1 MRIGLVTDSTAQLS
15 EVEKTALREA
25 TGDLFAVVPLTVLIG
40 GVAFADGEISAGE
53 LCAKM
58 ASGAQIST
66 SMATPAQFTNAY
78 STLIDHGAE
87 AIIVITMSGDLS
99 GTRDSAVTA
108 AEREDI
114 LIDVVDSRTTSAGLA
129 GALSVAAA
137 GIGQGLD
144 VESIAGTIADWCAA
158 ETQTAFAPATL
169 EYLRRGGR
177 IGAASSLLGRA
188 LQIVPVLGLSA
199 GVVVPV
205 ARVRTRTKALERIVA
220 LAGESA
226 SSISGDG
233 ESVLVEVQQAEGEAD
248 DADVVLLTEKLE
260 ALGLRTSFRTLS
272 TIITAHVGP
281 GTVGIT
287 VQTTP

>member
-15 EVEKTALREA
+15 EAEQQRLREA
-25 TGDLFAVVPLTVLIG
+25 TGNLFAVVPLTVLVG
-40 GVAFADGEISAGE
+40 GIAFIDGEIGAAD

-58 ASGAQIST
+58 DEGAEVST

-87 AIIVITMSGDLS
+87 AIIAVTMSADLS

-108 AEREDI
+108 AEGESAHI
-114 LIDVVDSRTTSAGLA
+114 SVVDSRTTSAGLA

-137 GIGQGLD
+137 GITQGHD
-144 VESIAGTIADWCAA
+144 VDSIAGTVADWCAA
-158 ETQTAFAPATL
+158 ETRTVFAPSSL
-169 EYLRRGGR
+169 EHLRRGGR

-199 GVVVPV
+199 GVVTPM
-205 ARVRTRTKALERIVA
+205 ARVRTRSKALERIVA
-220 LAGESA
+220 IARDAAAEVA
-226 SSISGDG
+226 SEDQR
-233 ESVLVEVQQAEGEAD
+233 VHVEIQQAEGEAQA
-248 DADVVLLTEKLE
+248 ADVLALTEKLE
-260 ALGLRTSFRTLS
+260 EAGLETSFRTLS

-281 GTVGIT
+281 GTIGIT